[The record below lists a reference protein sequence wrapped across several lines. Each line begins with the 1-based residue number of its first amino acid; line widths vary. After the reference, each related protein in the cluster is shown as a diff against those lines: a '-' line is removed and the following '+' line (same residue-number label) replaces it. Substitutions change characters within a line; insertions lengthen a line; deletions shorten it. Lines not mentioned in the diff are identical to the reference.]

1 MAHFAFQ
8 VLCEVRK
15 PLENEQTKWN
25 KILCKLICSLLE
37 KDLVILSQITFI
49 LHRPSLRKLFS
60 NTIYNFGLQW
70 KALNVITV
78 NVKT

>member
-37 KDLVILSQITFI
+37 KGAFYGTGLTDVCFKQ
-49 LHRPSLRKLFS
+49 LF
-60 NTIYNFGLQW
+60 Y
-70 KALNVITV
+70 K
-78 NVKT
+78 